1 MSHRDDDSQ
10 ANATQRS
17 DGGEEYDRDIEEALG
32 NYEDAPDEEED
43 EGEDLFGDNMER
55 FYREQPELD
64 RLSESGLDDDSDVD
78 EYDPEAR
85 RRAEAEM
92 NRRDQIDD
100 PDRLLFGP
108 METDGRKDR
117 RRRRRRGLDEDEE
130 MPADEDEN
138 IPIDIIENM
147 RGRSMKDHVND
158 EAVGREIERRFKKF
172 IRTFREEGSSR
183 IKYMDAVQ
191 KICSENKDSITVNYD
206 DLSVDCGEQNI
217 AYFLPEAPLQ
227 VLARLNKAISDIVFE
242 VFPFYRNICP
252 EIKVRVSDLPVQ
264 ENIRMLRQL
273 HLNMLVR
280 TSGVVTQTTGILPQ
294 LSLVKYDCVV
304 CKYLLGPFYQQQN
317 EEVKPTICP
326 SCQSKG
332 PFELNV
338 ENTIYQ
344 NLQRIVIQESPNKVA
359 AGRLP
364 RSKDVILLG
373 DLCDSCKPGDEID
386 VTGIYTNNYDGA
398 LNFKQGFPVFTTFI
412 QANHIYNRDKVEE
425 NPLSEDELKMIRERS
440 NDPQIAG
447 HQFASIAPSIHGHQD
462 VKKAIA
468 LALFR
473 GESKNPG
480 EKHRIRGD
488 MNVLRCSDPG
498 CAKSQCLRYAG
509 HIAPR
514 AVLTTGQGTSA
525 VGRTAYVQRHPV
537 THEWTL
543 EAGAMVL
550 ADKGVCLIDEFD
562 KMNDQVRTSI
572 HGAMEQQSISVSKVG
587 IVTSLQVVDDR
598 PRVMRI
604 RRIWPLVTLCCF
616 ILLVPGAQA
625 EPGDATAAWANFCL
639 NMCWLV
645 AGGLMGVAAAHHFPS
660 AERLI
665 VHSGIVA
672 FFAGFFYFWVLLYR
686 AFCDGFTGM
695 SIEFPWAAVACLAS
709 AGILYYLMLE
719 KWRNEDYVKRRMRS
733 YKDQVRAELAE
744 ERFIGKRCY
753 YCWTRIIW
761 LQEKLK
767 CRQCPRQAHPRCIP
781 GRHVVDR
788 VRQQWR
794 ASFDAPL
801 GWDELCADFYMAFQ
815 ALRAYDDGLLISACA
830 KVPVNVY
837 SKQCLKW
844 INTETG
850 AVVKKVPCE
859 GKNDSEIFF
868 PRKIQRHNDDI
879 IVVDKTGRFLKFD
892 KSGEYKGLAAQID
905 AYLANGF
912 CIKDDGAAIVC
923 SGIVQDDAKR
933 SVCDDW
939 VEVIPLD
946 GSSWKDRRRE

>member
-10 ANATQRS
+10 ANATQGS
-17 DGGEEYDRDIEEALG
+17 DGAEEYDRDIEEALG

-55 FYREQPELD
+55 DYREQPELD

-117 RRRRRRGLDEDEE
+117 RRRGRRGLDEDEE
-130 MPADEDEN
+130 MPEDEDEN

-344 NLQRIVIQESPNKVA
+344 NFQRIVIQESPNKVA

-373 DLCDSCKPGDEID
+373 DLCDSCKPGDEIE

-398 LNFKQGFPVFTTFI
+398 LNFKQGFPVFTTLI

-425 NPLSEDELKMIRERS
+425 NPLSEDELKMIRELS
-440 NDPQIAG
+440 NDPQIADRV
-447 HQFASIAPSIHGHQD
+447 FASIAPSIHGHQD

-488 MNVLRCSDPG
+488 INVLLCGDPG
-498 CAKSQCLRYAG
+498 CAKSQFLRYAG

-514 AVLTTGQGTSA
+514 AVLTTGQGASA
-525 VGRTAYVQRHPV
+525 VGLTAYVQRHPV
-537 THEWTL
+537 TREWTL

-562 KMNDQVRTSI
+562 KMNDQDRTSI
-572 HGAMEQQSISVSKVG
+572 HEAMEQQSISVSKVG
-587 IVTSLQVVDDR
+587 IVTSLQARCTVIAASNPIGGRYDPSRTFAENVDLTEPILSRFDVLCVIRDVVDPIEDEKR
-598 PRVMRI
+598 ALFVVNTHMNHHPDN
-604 RRIWPLVTLCCF
+604 
-616 ILLVPGAQA
+616 A
-625 EPGDATAAWANFCL
+625 EEVQVGFVASRKFLAWADNNEVGTRYIPQDLLRKYIIYARENVHPKLSEKYAEKFSRL
-639 NMCWLV
+639 YAQLRKESLATGSV
-645 AGGLMGVAAAHHFPS
+645 AVTVRMVESMIRLSEAHAKIHLRSYVNEADVQVAMQ
-660 AERLI
+660 I
-665 VHSGIVA
+665 
-672 FFAGFFYFWVLLYR
+672 
-686 AFCDGFTGM
+686 
-695 SIEFPWAAVACLAS
+695 
-709 AGILYYLMLE
+709 MLE
-719 KWRNEDYVKRRMRS
+719 SFINTQKASIKRQMQRNFSKHLTANRS
-733 YKDQVRAELAE
+733 PDELLLFTLKQMVNDQARYDNAQVGARGDGGSLPEKVVIAEAPFLEKARQLGVE
-744 ERFIGKRCY
+744 NIHNFLESKTFQRNNFTYDPAKKTI
-753 YCWTRIIW
+753 TR
-761 LQEKLK
+761 E
-767 CRQCPRQAHPRCIP
+767 
-781 GRHVVDR
+781 V
-788 VRQQWR
+788 
-794 ASFDAPL
+794 FAPL
-801 GWDELCADFYMAFQ
+801 
-815 ALRAYDDGLLISACA
+815 RT
-830 KVPVNVY
+830 
-837 SKQCLKW
+837 
-844 INTETG
+844 INQ
-850 AVVKKVPCE
+850 P
-859 GKNDSEIFF
+859 S
-868 PRKIQRHNDDI
+868 
-879 IVVDKTGRFLKFD
+879 
-892 KSGEYKGLAAQID
+892 S
-905 AYLANGF
+905 
-912 CIKDDGAAIVC
+912 
-923 SGIVQDDAKR
+923 QDD
-933 SVCDDW
+933 
-939 VEVIPLD
+939 
-946 GSSWKDRRRE
+946 